1 LPKRDGAPVRFRLL
15 GEDLVAFRDSD
26 GVVGLVDA
34 YCPHRRAPMFLG
46 RNEKGGL
53 RCVYHGW
60 KFDVSGKCLEMPTEP
75 RDSPYKD
82 RIRIKSY
89 LAWEGG
95 GMIWAYMGPKDDA
108 PPPPDMELTR
118 APDTHR
124 FVSRTVQD
132 CNYLQ
137 ALEGGLDSAHAT
149 ILHNI
154 TIGDLSWLDDYERTT
169 PKLDVKLTD
178 YGFQYSG
185 IRQVDG
191 RYWVRVYQ
199 YIMPVTQVRG
209 RIAPVRGE
217 KTPPKIPVI
226 SGHYWVPIDDVTV
239 AVFNFSYS
247 ADPKVPLDREF
258 AHAAEAGY
266 GRGPDDLLPDGRLRR
281 NWQNNFLID
290 RDLQAE
296 QSFTGIDGI
305 NTQDVAVQEGMGPI
319 ADRSEEH
326 LGSTDRAIV
335 QMRRLLLDATRTVEA
350 GGKPRGVD
358 SAAYRHVRAVDHYA
372 DTEADIP
379 GLIARE
385 VVARF

>member
-1 LPKRDGAPVRFRLL
+1 
-15 GEDLVAFRDSD
+15 
-26 GVVGLVDA
+26 
-34 YCPHRRAPMFLG
+34 
-46 RNEKGGL
+46 
-53 RCVYHGW
+53 
-60 KFDVSGKCLEMPTEP
+60 
-75 RDSPYKD
+75 
-82 RIRIKSY
+82 
-89 LAWEGG
+89 
-95 GMIWAYMGPKDDA
+95 
-108 PPPPDMELTR
+108 MELTR

-137 ALEGGLDSAHAT
+137 ALEAGLDSAHAT